1 MITTDEVAG
10 LVRQQLRNKVPAGV
24 ELRDDTK
31 LENLGLSSLQISDI
45 VFTLE
50 ERHDFEF
57 DADRAADASTIGE
70 IVALANETVDAR

>member
-57 DADRAADASTIGE
+57 DADRAPNG
-70 IVALANETVDAR
+70 

>member
-1 MITTDEVAG
+1 VITTDEVAG

-24 ELRDDTK
+24 ELLDDTK

-70 IVALANETVDAR
+70 IVALANETVAAR